1 MNNQLKIVFFLFLFI
16 TSCNVVRV
24 NGQNLEDNFNRL
36 DSVVAHRAQYLQN
49 VQQNIDELKKTLA
62 TCTFS
67 SDRYGICKHLY
78 DIYQKYDP
86 DSALYYARRCQSIA
100 VANGLKNELMASKLD
115 ELMVLI
121 LRGEYVVARGLL
133 IKLGPIE
140 NCPPLLK
147 TKYAITTL
155 EYYMRI
161 IHSKLADP
169 SDILSTNR
177 KLCWNTYGK
186 YIPRDSW
193 AYDYYD
199 SSVTGCKIEGRL
211 LKRLKSVP
219 QPSIQAAM
227 LEVAL
232 ASIYKSEGQTDKYY
246 NALINS
252 SINDIS
258 MGNREAQSLLYLIES
273 PYVQHN
279 YSRAFNYAMVCS
291 ENAKAYKDMGRSLDI
306 VKAHAVITRAY
317 EQTIQRRSMY
327 MMAVIS
333 LLAVAL
339 IIIFA
344 MLTLILKKR
353 KKQNELVMKQEGMNA
368 TLQALLKTEHEMQ
381 NQLAQNN
388 QRLQEELKYRNTNFV
403 NVYMM
408 MSRYI
413 ATMQKFKKNI
423 YNMIVSGMIDS
434 ARKALNSTSDTE
446 EYMQDFYH
454 HFDKA
459 YLSTHPDFP
468 ERLNALLQPDRQ
480 IEMSAPDTLTPEQR
494 IYALI
499 SLGVTDSV
507 SIANF
512 LHYSPQT
519 IYNYRLKTRHN
530 AIIPEKDFADTVAR
544 LYYQ

>member
-1 MNNQLKIVFFLFLFI
+1 
-16 TSCNVVRV
+16 
-24 NGQNLEDNFNRL
+24 
-36 DSVVAHRAQYLQN
+36 
-49 VQQNIDELKKTLA
+49 
-62 TCTFS
+62 
-67 SDRYGICKHLY
+67 
-78 DIYQKYDP
+78 
-86 DSALYYARRCQSIA
+86 
-100 VANGLKNELMASKLD
+100 
-115 ELMVLI
+115 
-121 LRGEYVVARGLL
+121 
-133 IKLGPIE
+133 
-140 NCPPLLK
+140 
-147 TKYAITTL
+147 
-155 EYYMRI
+155 
-161 IHSKLADP
+161 
-169 SDILSTNR
+169 
-177 KLCWNTYGK
+177 
-186 YIPRDSW
+186 
-193 AYDYYD
+193 
-199 SSVTGCKIEGRL
+199 
-211 LKRLKSVP
+211 
-219 QPSIQAAM
+219 M

-368 TLQALLKTEHEMQ
+368 TLQALLKTEREMQ

-388 QRLQEELKYRNTNFV
+388 QRLQDELKYRNTNFV